1 MFTYI
6 LQNWNTRILYG
17 PAIPLLG
24 IYIYQ
29 KGMHICAKRHV
40 LKSFTAALFK
50 PKLLKCLSIPERI
63 VKYSPN
69 RIPNSDEDERTTVTC
84 SDDSCNHNVE
94 QKRFKSVY

>member
-29 KGMHICAKRHV
+29 KGMHICAK
-40 LKSFTAALFK
+40 K
-50 PKLLKCLSIPERI
+50 
-63 VKYSPN
+63 
-69 RIPNSDEDERTTVTC
+69 TC
-84 SDDSCNHNVE
+84 SKIFHSSIIQTQTTQMSVNTRTDSEVFQTEYQTVMKMNE
-94 QKRFKSVY
+94 RQ